1 MPAPGSMIFARIAKP
16 YSHKE
21 RDVMIVL
28 SDHPQYLEGTVKDME
43 TMWHAANEGYQ
54 VVILPALPA
63 SSEKPQ

>member
-1 MPAPGSMIFARIAKP
+1 
-16 YSHKE
+16 
-21 RDVMIVL
+21 MIVL